1 MQTLKTSLSA
11 NKLTTQVLEQLFGE
25 AGLAYDLKEGT
36 VTGIVERIIYI
47 NADLIAGV
55 HQGLI
60 DEIGDAWQEVLST
73 CGHFWG
79 RRVATSI
86 EKYLQVTVHVGLEQ
100 LLVTEYLSLVEQY
113 FACHGWGKAKIHLE
127 DAKQHGIV
135 RVSLHNSIFAV
146 ALKHVEGPVD
156 QMVAGMLRGMFE
168 RVASRP
174 LDCLQVAW
182 EHNGGDAA
190 VSEFLVS
197 APKRIEVLKALV
209 THSIGVDNAIAQLRA
224 A

>member
-1 MQTLKTSLSA
+1 MLPS
-11 NKLTTQVLEQLFGE
+11 NKLTNQVLEQLFGE
-25 AGLAYDLKEGT
+25 ANLGHDLKDGT
-36 VTGIVERIIYI
+36 ITGIVERVLYI
-47 NADLIAGV
+47 NADLISGV
-55 HQGLI
+55 QQGLI
-60 DEIGDAWQEVLST
+60 DEIGEAWREVLAT

-79 RRVATSI
+79 KRVATSI
-86 EKYLQVTVHVGLEQ
+86 EKYLQVTVHVGVEQ
-100 LLVTEYLSLVEQY
+100 LLVGEYLSLVEEY
-113 FACHGWGKAKIHLE
+113 FACHGWGRAKIHLD

-135 RVSLHNSIFAV
+135 RVSLQNSIFAI

-182 EHNGGDAA
+182 ENNGDDEP

-197 APKRIEVLKALV
+197 SPKRIEVLKALV
-209 THSIGVDNAIAQLRA
+209 THSIGVNNAIAQLRA